1 MEGCSKRRR
10 KPRILTPKQF
20 SRLIVAVNR
29 EPCRTMVILAL
40 CTGVRC
46 SELVALKWSDF
57 DCKTSVYIRRA
68 IVAGRLDDV
77 KTEYSEGPAA
87 GSSISGGDFEWR
99 RRTEFSSESDFLFA
113 SSFMAGEKPCAR
125 EHTAQPSEPARSQS
139 RVRTHRLAC
148 ASP

>member
-1 MEGCSKRRR
+1 MEGCSKRRT

-57 DCKTSVYIRRA
+57 DWQNLSLYSPA

-87 GSSISGGDFEWR
+87 GSSISGGDF
-99 RRTEFSSESDFLFA
+99 
-113 SSFMAGEKPCAR
+113 
-125 EHTAQPSEPARSQS
+125 
-139 RVRTHRLAC
+139 RVEAEN
-148 ASP
+148 